1 MFIFMATT
9 DVGKERRA
17 HMKVHEQ
24 EAVLEDALMRPSG
37 PPQGKDELEREGGL
51 RAPDPFGGL
60 PTSLSST
67 RTASSPSTFTNG
79 DDMKVRGAGRAKAM
93 QMGRMKKAGKRVRA
107 SGRSP
112 RAGRERGRE
121 GR

>member
-1 MFIFMATT
+1 MFTFMATT

-17 HMKVHEQ
+17 HMKMHEQ
-24 EAVLEDALMRPSG
+24 EAVLEDALLRPSG

-60 PTSLSST
+60 PTSPSST

-93 QMGRMKKAGKRVRA
+93 QMGRMKKAGKRVGQA
-107 SGRSP
+107 GDPPGRGEKE
-112 RAGRERGRE
+112 AERGR
-121 GR
+121 